1 MGRTEY
7 IVRFKGDYSALAKD
21 LKQIGAATKQIADD
35 EVIIKLHYNGNI
47 KEFNKTFD
55 TISKMHP
62 ELGIQFQYNVNE
74 KLLNQELEKLKGIT
88 ELQLD
93 IDEGKVRDKLQNLG
107 NSVETAFNE
116 GLSKDEITKRVKQ
129 FFGYYNT
136 ATKAGVKDI
145 SKLFYGIRTRI
156 YDALKSDNHIS
167 IFDDLIDADEKKNFE
182 LFKIDKSL
190 KDDLVDTQNR
200 VNDIKDTLKSLEE
213 KGASK
218 TGLPSE
224 LQKVQDEIK
233 ILRSDIEEMKG
244 DLKNLSGDAFDAM
257 TQQIKDT
264 NEQLRNALE
273 LVKELKTTLFDN
285 GITKNNSVGNVIKQ
299 WQKEKETQTNERY
312 TAFNSQS
319 KQTSG
324 AHLAADAE
332 GVSMKL
338 IRSAIDEMGDEADG
352 TIHSH
357 PMKFAAF
364 SDDDIER
371 YFNLFEDTQGK
382 IFSHAVTS
390 AEQAISIDMSKIDT
404 SKKKDIL
411 SFIKEEYSNIDNQLI
426 GNIGSKS
433 KELKN
438 TVNTILEKY
447 QNNNE
452 SNPQIKELVNN
463 IQQGV
468 DVMFANLGDA
478 FSYEDFADS
487 FDSLLGNSAKQ
498 TAKDLGAK
506 TVDDLKSMLQRF
518 LPNIGEIMESVEDAV
533 LIPLNNQAQ
542 QAYQNVLQKVFTNP
556 KFLKSGETS
565 AIKIEALS
573 DFIDWGS
580 IEQSAKEASQ
590 KAADALQE
598 AQDSNSPAELT
609 KPLGKD
615 FGLGYAEGIREAMP
629 EIVEACREIVL
640 AAYDAIKE
648 VSDAKNGEG
657 NNFLD
662 NFINNL
668 KESLDNAVPTI
679 QEKIKEVF
687 SKIDIDNKSEKS
699 SLSSI
704 TSEDFQSQFQ
714 NAIDKTGEY
723 IIKVYGELIDDFKS
737 RLQNSI
743 DETGIY
749 HVDIDGWLYDTFHD
763 GLQRDIDGQEKY
775 IIEVKGRLFDS
786 FKEVLQEAI
795 DGLEAFPIEVKPYM
809 RKGGEIEEVDLPG
822 GNHNSEEQLEDLSYG
837 TDAYRTKVKQLTSS
851 IVEMNNRGEEETVEY
866 INTVKELLR
875 LFDMFKKVADFPIG
889 TNQAKKFEA
898 FITNENL
905 NAGFDGDDTTSDISK
920 AGVMIID
927 RFIDSATSK
936 FMNLDKMI
944 DDIISRNGNVTKYVN
959 PIIEAED
966 RFTSPTQQFD
976 NEVQQNLV
984 MLENYENTIKEIDK
998 LKVDPETDEAKHKI
1012 QELNKLADYFAS
1024 QITVIRSE
1032 NGHEVNRSM
1041 MYFNGVPNNYLME
1054 NYSMDDIKRFT
1065 RVADERTGL
1074 NRDNVP
1080 NEFFGIEEE
1089 LNRIELASEGL
1100 RNALTKDLS
1109 ASKAYVSR
1117 VKADLINLVET
1128 YEELERVKEG
1138 SRDYELYQK
1147 DIKVFSERTP
1157 ELLQFLDKIKTYDQ
1171 AHEFVKTDEWL
1182 DFLATLPQAHTYL
1195 ESIGYDF
1202 NRINQIS
1209 NENNLSS
1216 EGATTP
1222 SAIDAITQAEV
1233 EMGNEAQEATDQA
1246 KQGLAEMREEAEK
1259 TTKSIANVLT
1269 AWNGVDTSSN
1279 ERFMLANS
1287 QSGYHTDPA
1296 AQGDYE
1302 FISQELVNSAIKN
1315 AEETVDTMIHTHP
1328 DKLAAFTHDD
1338 IFAAVEEMQQGIVH
1352 QYVKADSEVSYIDF
1366 SKLGSKTWTLIAK
1379 DFERRYN
1386 KLLETDG
1393 WNEGDDVTQ
1402 EMQDN
1407 FQSKMKQALKDSI
1420 AFITGKGTD
1429 FANSVYKTFSMDD
1442 IKAMQSTSSTT
1453 SFDVQK
1459 NKQEAEA
1466 ARENADAQRELASA
1480 KKESSQ
1486 ASNET
1491 PVSTDSAIRDWISD
1505 IEKDIPFDAAKMKK
1519 AIDISSDFN
1528 KADSSLQLLSDLY
1541 GEVSESVHAT
1551 SEEIKNN
1558 TDVLNENTDAQKKN
1572 SDSTNASKKKKEPKN
1587 YSDTYNNKLSEL
1599 GTKLSGDIKFYE
1611 GKGKNTEQY
1620 LDQLREINE
1629 EISAMKKLDVATEDD
1644 IKTLNAIEERIK
1656 IIKREASFAE
1666 NKVTN
1671 EKSVQKWL
1679 GQINDILSK
1688 NTSRKFKSSELY
1700 QEFVELQNA
1709 FKHFDTSS
1717 PQNELDE
1724 LGQKALETI
1733 TKFKGLDESFKGG
1746 GFLRNFTHR
1755 LSDMNAKFLAQYFSW
1770 QDMIRY
1776 ARQAI
1781 TNIIQLN
1788 DAFIE
1793 LSKVSNT
1800 SIKDLESDF
1809 QSYAD
1814 IAKRIGGT
1822 ITDTI
1827 NATAD
1832 WARMGYNIP
1841 DSKKLA
1847 EVALLYKN
1855 VGDGIDI
1862 SQANESLI
1870 STLQGFQMQADEAE
1884 HIVDVFNEVANN
1896 YAIDTGGIGEALQ
1909 RSASSLNAAN
1919 TSLEES
1925 VALVTAANTVVQN
1938 PESVGTTFKTLSAR
1952 IRGASTELEELG
1964 EEEDEF
1970 TKTTSKLQGLI
1981 KGLTGFD
1988 ILESDQKTFKSIY
2001 DILVGI
2007 GKEWNN
2013 LEDIERA
2020 SLGEALAG
2028 KRNANTLYAVL
2039 DNIETLE
2046 SAYKTAEESAGS
2058 AQREQENY
2066 QKGITYSINQ
2076 AKAAL
2081 EELSYDLASSNF
2093 VKTFVN
2099 IGTKAINVVDILISK
2114 GNLFKKSII
2123 AIAALISVKVR
2134 GSIIDLMSTLTALK
2148 ASVVSVG
2155 KTIASVLGKATLG
2168 AGIAWLAST
2177 GLQLLGGVVHKL
2189 RVSIFGYT
2197 KKELE
2202 EIKKKTREAAE
2213 TAQSAFKELQ
2223 ETTTANA
2230 KTLNDVKTRYAE
2242 LAQGV
2247 KDLGLAT
2254 QSQGSLSNDEY
2265 AEFLDISNELIKAFP
2280 TLSAGYSD
2288 NGDALTTLNGDVNT
2302 ITSSLNELLNVER
2315 QLAQVKLQEYA
2326 KDVWA
2331 GYGVDVNDASKKY
2344 NEATDALNRYQK
2356 AYDFYMDQLE
2366 KYKEYIANGG
2376 EELTFSQ
2383 FFDKN
2388 YMDYNEEVE
2397 GIREIF
2403 GTDKFIS
2410 ESDLFGSSVD
2420 QYADKFE
2427 ELYKGVV
2434 AKYQKVVD
2442 GASNDIE
2449 QGGKKIK
2456 ETVLGLFQ
2464 FDEDYTSLGGEDKNI
2479 INAILS
2485 SMGYDTDYYKLR
2497 KGANWDE
2504 VYKDIKNRTIGFI
2517 QGLSEEDRTG
2527 LTGAYENLRNFKGSN
2542 QTIAQYKEEIQK
2554 VKDILENSNTE
2565 GTVKNAILDSLPS
2578 DSEIE
2583 NKIDHLK
2590 AIMGENW
2597 NDDMENQFT
2606 ANELEIAGQLE
2617 LKADPYNLTEIKDEI
2632 DKIINPVEI
2641 EPEIKASAAV
2651 DSMASAK
2658 QAINSLDE
2666 LYNQVVKME
2675 EKDGQVTGFADP
2687 TLINNVESGFKD
2699 FIKEASESG
2708 KDVTKLNSALEE
2720 FERIMIEQPNDA
2732 EAASKVMDDLITAY
2746 IDQTDI
2752 IKNLTEENAKWSIE
2766 QLKAMGI
2773 ENAEEVVMTRLSK
2786 ASKAVSK
2793 ALSELNSKLIENEK
2807 SLDKSKKGT
2816 TEYANAVKDII
2827 PEVQAALTVYDEE
2840 GNATF
2845 TPEIDS
2851 TFVEKYMEDI
2861 NAMAN
2866 GSTEALSRVRAA
2878 AAQRVAMTVMVN
2890 VPTEVAEQQ
2899 LSGLIDI
2906 LEQVDNMNVEAGAYI
2921 DDAPFLSALAE
2932 MMKQSDVAADS
2943 VAAAFQSMGYEVE
2956 WVPKPYRITYVK
2968 AHESDIKSTSA
2979 FNAMMQNAV
2988 TDEAYI
2994 DIPSLRIKRS
3004 GSAGAGAHYTGGSSS
3019 FSDSSSGGGGGGGSE
3034 PTQPKADTEETFDW
3048 IEVAI
3053 QRIEEEITRL
3063 DKIVGNSYTSWS
3075 NRNTALVD
3083 EINKTVDAIK
3093 AQELAEEEY
3102 YRNANELQVN
3112 DGKGL
3117 NDDDY
3122 GENDYLVKE
3131 HDQKLLDEARA
3142 IWATGEYQEK
3152 VKHGLLTGDDI
3163 EKIQNKYLVETIKT
3177 YQEWINKGIAAGDA
3191 ADDLRIKLG
3200 DLARTSFDHV
3210 KDEYDELIAFVTG
3223 SADIIDE
3230 KINRTEKKGYFVDK
3244 AYYHDLMALEEEN
3257 YNYLAKKRDEMI
3269 KKRDEAVAAGYIEEN
3284 SSEWNKMSQEIDGVT
3299 LAIEQSETQMV
3310 EYNNTLRQLDWDM
3323 FDWIED
3329 RISRINSEAAFLADL
3344 MSEERLVDDNGVFT
3358 AQGEATNA
3366 MYAVKYETYMRQARD
3381 YAEERKKIEA
3391 DLINDP
3397 GNKELIKRREELID
3411 LEQESIKNAQQE
3423 KEAIK
3428 SLVQEA
3434 INKAIESV
3442 QKLIDEY
3449 KKAMHEAKDLYDYQK
3464 NIANQVKNI
3473 ENIRKQLA
3481 AYAGDDSEENRA
3493 RVQKLQ
3499 QQLKEAE
3506 QQLQE
3511 TEWDKYI
3518 SETEKFLDDMMDDYS
3533 ETLNKKL
3540 EDIDSLIEEMIQ
3552 HANNN
3557 ADTVAQTI
3565 QDETD
3570 KVGYTLTDEFSNI
3583 ISGGR
3588 DQMVTDLQ
3596 SATDNITTAIT
3607 NVQAVIESIKE
3618 YVAEMAEYGKKTEEV
3633 ESSGGSSK
3641 SDSDSGSDKKS
3652 DDSKKSDGGKKSDE
3666 DKKDEGSKGSGTNRK
3681 LTDKDYYG
3689 VALAII
3695 NGNYGWGTGEDTD
3708 SKLKAKGFDVNR
3720 VRDIINKLY
3729 AEGYIHSGAW
3739 VGRYQGITDLSP
3751 FAFNKYANGTKR
3763 ILNDQLA
3770 WTQEKGQE
3778 LIFRSSDGAMLT
3790 PLNAGDKV
3798 FTAQMTDN
3806 LWELAKG
3813 RFTTNIPK
3821 SAKGNTINNSNAIS
3835 ITLPNV
3841 KNYEE
3846 FKTALQNDPKMT
3858 SFIQQ
3863 ITLGE
3868 ISNGIKLNKKK
3879 Y

>member
-1 MGRTEY
+1 MEKAEY
-7 IVRFKGDYSALAKD
+7 IVKFRGDYSALAKD
-21 LKQIGAATKQIADD
+21 LKNIGAETKKIEDD
-35 EVIIKLHYNGNI
+35 EVIIKLAYDGNI
-47 KEFNKTFD
+47 KEFNKVFD
-55 TISKMHP
+55 KISKMHP

-74 KLLNQELEKLKGIT
+74 KILKQEMKKLDELT
-88 ELQLD
+88 ELKLNV
-93 IDEGKVRDKLQNLG
+93 DEGKVQAKLEKLAEN
-107 NSVETAFNE
+107 VEFALEE
-116 GLSKDEITKRVKQ
+116 GMSKDEITKRLKNV
-129 FFGYYNT
+129 FGYYNT
-136 ATKAGVKDI
+136 AVKAGAKNINFKDI
-145 SKLFYGIRTRI
+145 KDRLD
-156 YDALKSDNHIS
+156 DAFS
-167 IFDDLIDADEKKNFE
+167 IETDEIQDIFGEVFDLNINKPIQ
-182 LFKIDKSL
+182 LFKIDRSINEDIAMTQERVDDL
-190 KDDLVDTQNR
+190 KDS
-200 VNDIKDTLKSLEE
+200 LKSLEE

-218 TGLPSE
+218 SGSSSE
-224 LQKVQDEIK
+224 MKQLQDDIK
-233 ILRSDIEEMKG
+233 ILRSDIEDMKTQLQNLSGEAFDEMTESIKKTSEQLTG
-244 DLKNLSGDAFDAM
+244 VIEKLKILSMSGVNGFEITSLKTLLSDFSEFAQKRNSKNLSDYWS
-257 TQQIKDT
+257 
-264 NEQLRNALE
+264 E
-273 LVKELKTTLFDN
+273 LQTKIDN
-285 GITKNNSVGNVIKQ
+285 GDKSLKKALIDLKLFNEETGKINIVGHGDVKSGGLTSNEYTLLATKEASHQTDNTINSRLQDTIVLKD
-299 WQKEKETQTNERY
+299 KLDE
-312 TAFNSQS
+312 
-319 KQTSG
+319 
-324 AHLAADAE
+324 AADA
-332 GVSMKL
+332 GVNVARILNVVYDKTSDTMFQLQETAKGVMLGGQGEAPINLEAFNASDEAIQKL
-338 IRSAIDEMGDEADG
+338 ISDIIYLRKIGVGVDFHGLNVFYDQISDTFSLIDTDLKPTEYGEYGENDTFENDILGGLISSFENAEGKMPEVAQ
-352 TIHSH
+352 
-357 PMKFAAF
+357 KFV
-364 SDDDIER
+364 DRVKNI
-371 YFNLFEDTQGK
+371 L
-382 IFSHAVTS
+382 TS
-390 AEQAISIDMSKIDT
+390 IDT
-404 SKKKDIL
+404 S
-411 SFIKEEYSNIDNQLI
+411 
-426 GNIGSKS
+426 G
-433 KELKN
+433 
-438 TVNTILEKY
+438 
-447 QNNNE
+447 
-452 SNPQIKELVNN
+452 
-463 IQQGV
+463 
-468 DVMFANLGDA
+468 
-478 FSYEDFADS
+478 
-487 FDSLLGNSAKQ
+487 
-498 TAKDLGAK
+498 
-506 TVDDLKSMLQRF
+506 
-518 LPNIGEIMESVEDAV
+518 
-533 LIPLNNQAQ
+533 
-542 QAYQNVLQKVFTNP
+542 
-556 KFLKSGETS
+556 
-565 AIKIEALS
+565 
-573 DFIDWGS
+573 
-580 IEQSAKEASQ
+580 IEQSAKEATQ

-609 KPLGKD
+609 KPLGKG

-629 EIVEACREIVL
+629 DIIEACKEIVL
-640 AAYDAIKE
+640 AAYDAVKE
-648 VSDAKNGEG
+648 TSDAKNGEG

-668 KESLDNAVPTI
+668 KESLDNAAPTI

-687 SKIDIDNKSEKS
+687 SKINIDNISDKS

-704 TSEDFQSQFQ
+704 SSEDFQTQLQ
-714 NAIDKTGEY
+714 NTIDETGKY
-723 IIKVYGELIDDFKS
+723 IIRVYGELIDDFKS

-749 HVDIDGWLYDTFHD
+749 HVDIEGWLYDTFHSR
-763 GLQRDIDGQEKY
+763 LQDDIDGQERY
-775 IIEVKGRLFDS
+775 FIEVNGELIET
-786 FKEVLQEAI
+786 FKDVVQEAI
-795 DGLEAFPIEVKPYM
+795 ENLGAFPIEVKPYM
-809 RKGGEIEEVDLPG
+809 RKGGEIEEVDLPS
-822 GNHNSEEQLEDLSYG
+822 GNNNSEEQLEDLSYG
-837 TDAYRTKVKQLTSS
+837 TDAYRIKVKQLTSS

-898 FITNENL
+898 FITNEKL

-944 DDIISRNGNVTKYVN
+944 DDIISRNGNVAKYVN

-966 RFTSPTQQFD
+966 RFISPTQQFD
-976 NEVQQNLV
+976 DEVQQNLV

-998 LKVDPETDEAKHKI
+998 LKVDPETDEAKRKI

-1041 MYFNGVPNNYLME
+1041 MYFNGVPNNNLME
-1054 NYSMDDIKRFT
+1054 HYSMDDIERFT
-1065 RVADERTGL
+1065 HVANERTGL
-1074 NRDNVP
+1074 NRDTVFNKFV
-1080 NEFFGIEEE
+1080 GIEEE
-1089 LNRIELASEGL
+1089 LNRIEHASEGL
-1100 RNALTKDLS
+1100 RNALTKNLS
-1109 ASKAYVSR
+1109 DSKAYVSR
-1117 VKADLINLVET
+1117 VRADLLNLVEI
-1128 YEELERVKEG
+1128 YEELEHVKEG

-1147 DIKVFSERTP
+1147 DIGVFSERTP
-1157 ELLQFLDKIKTYDQ
+1157 EVLQFLDKIKTYDQ
-1171 AHEFVKTDEWL
+1171 AYEFVKTDEWL

-1202 NRINQIS
+1202 DKINR
-1209 NENNLSS
+1209 
-1216 EGATTP
+1216 
-1222 SAIDAITQAEV
+1222 V
-1233 EMGNEAQEATDQA
+1233 
-1246 KQGLAEMREEAEK
+1246 
-1259 TTKSIANVLT
+1259 
-1269 AWNGVDTSSN
+1269 
-1279 ERFMLANS
+1279 
-1287 QSGYHTDPA
+1287 
-1296 AQGDYE
+1296 
-1302 FISQELVNSAIKN
+1302 
-1315 AEETVDTMIHTHP
+1315 
-1328 DKLAAFTHDD
+1328 
-1338 IFAAVEEMQQGIVH
+1338 
-1352 QYVKADSEVSYIDF
+1352 
-1366 SKLGSKTWTLIAK
+1366 
-1379 DFERRYN
+1379 
-1386 KLLETDG
+1386 
-1393 WNEGDDVTQ
+1393 
-1402 EMQDN
+1402 
-1407 FQSKMKQALKDSI
+1407 
-1420 AFITGKGTD
+1420 
-1429 FANSVYKTFSMDD
+1429 
-1442 IKAMQSTSSTT
+1442 
-1453 SFDVQK
+1453 
-1459 NKQEAEA
+1459 
-1466 ARENADAQRELASA
+1466 
-1480 KKESSQ
+1480 
-1486 ASNET
+1486 SNET
-1491 PVSTDSAIRDWISD
+1491 PVSTESTESETKALLSKKEVIEQLRTELNLTKKAAEELFNSQGYTSENGRYKIEKDTVDELILSLKKKNELEESSSSSAIPLTDEESEQVILNNLLIMLENIIKKVDEKTRAFQEEGQVVEGVVQNELTNLDVLSGYLINLRDEVSKVSAEFQGIDVKINIKDTGVDKITKFVSALSKIKDDKIKESLEKISLLLNNFVKDVNNLQINDNNILTAINSILSKSKELENLTSVLKESKKKIKDVQKEVTNEKQEASDSAIRDWISD
-1505 IEKDIPFDAAKMKK
+1505 VEKDIPFDAAKMKK

-1541 GEVSESVHAT
+1541 GEVSESVHVT

-1572 SDSTNASKKKKEPKN
+1572 SDSTNTSKKKKEPKN

-1666 NKVTN
+1666 NKVAN

-1746 GFLRNFTHR
+1746 GFLSNFTHR

-2046 SAYKTAEESAGS
+2046 SAYQTAEESAGS

-2148 ASVVSVG
+2148 ASVISVG
-2155 KTIASVLGKATLG
+2155 KTIASALGKATLG

-2202 EIKKKTREAAE
+2202 EIKGKTREAAE

-2265 AEFLDISNELIKAFP
+2265 AEFLDISNELIQAFP

-2315 QLAQVKLQEYA
+2315 QLAQVKLQEHA

-2344 NEATDALNRYQK
+2344 NEATDTLNRYQK
-2356 AYDFYMDQLE
+2356 AYDFYMDQIE

-2485 SMGYDTDYYKLR
+2485 SMGYDTDYHKLR

-2554 VKDILENSNTE
+2554 VKDILENSNAE

-2675 EKDGQVTGFADP
+2675 GKDGQVTGFADP

-2708 KDVTKLNSALEE
+2708 KDVTELNSALEE

-2732 EAASKVMDDLITAY
+2732 EAASKAMDDLITAY

-2752 IKNLTEENAKWSIE
+2752 VKNLTEENAEWSIK
-2766 QLKAMGI
+2766 QLEVMGI
-2773 ENAEEVVMTRLSK
+2773 ENAEKVVMTRLSK
-2786 ASKAVSK
+2786 ASKGVSK

-2816 TEYANAVKDII
+2816 AEYADAIKDII

-2866 GSTEALSRVRAA
+2866 GSIEALSRVRAA

-2932 MMKQSDVAADS
+2932 MMKQSDIAADS

-3004 GSAGAGAHYTGGSSS
+3004 GSAGAGAHYTGAPSST
-3019 FSDSSSGGGGGGGSE
+3019 SDSSSGGGGGGGGSE
-3034 PTQPKADTEETFDW
+3034 PTQPKDDTEETFDW

-3053 QRIEEEITRL
+3053 QRIEEEMARL
-3063 DKIVGNSYTSWS
+3063 DKIVGNSYIKWS
-3075 NRNTALVD
+3075 DRNSALTD
-3083 EINKTVDAIK
+3083 EINKTTEAIK

-3299 LAIEQSETQMV
+3299 LAIEQSETKMV

-3329 RISRINSEAAFLADL
+3329 RISRINSEAAFLVDL

-3366 MYAVKYETYMRQARD
+3366 MYAVQYETYMRQARD

-3434 INKAIESV
+3434 INKQIEAM
-3442 QKLIDEY
+3442 QKLVDEY
-3449 KKAMHEAKDLYDYQK
+3449 KKSLQEARDLFTYQQNIQK
-3464 NIANQVKNI
+3464 QTENIANL
-3473 ENIRKQLA
+3473 RKQLA

-3499 QQLKEAE
+3499 QQLEEAE

-3596 SATDNITTAIT
+3596 SAADSIATAIT
-3607 NVQAVIESIKE
+3607 NVQTVIESIKE

-3666 DKKDEGSKGSGTNRK
+3666 GKKDEGSKGSGTNRK

-3695 NGNYGWGTGEDTD
+3695 NGNYGWGTGEDRD

-3751 FAFNKYANGTKR
+3751 YAFNKYAKGSKR
-3763 ILNDQLA
+3763 ISSDQLA

-3790 PLNAGDKV
+3790 PLNTGDKV